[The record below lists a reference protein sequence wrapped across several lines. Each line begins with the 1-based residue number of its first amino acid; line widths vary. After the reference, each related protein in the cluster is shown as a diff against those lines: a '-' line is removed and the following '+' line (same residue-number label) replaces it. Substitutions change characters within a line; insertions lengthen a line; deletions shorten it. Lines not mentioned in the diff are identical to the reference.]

1 MPRIGNIYSLEPDLS
16 ILGSVIFGGLYL
28 LAQRIMGISLS
39 QMKLLRLLPYVIT
52 VIVLI
57 ITSIMDKKENQPP
70 AALGTNYFRE
80 ER

>member
-1 MPRIGNIYSLEPDLS
+1 
-16 ILGSVIFGGLYL
+16 
-28 LAQRIMGISLS
+28 
-39 QMKLLRLLPYVIT
+39 MKLLRLLPYVIT